1 MIGVGTDPWRVRST
15 QALGAMASK
24 PQAWLI
30 FRIVLIA
37 LSAPVWLLIRN
48 SMQGAFSAPP
58 SWYFPFVLV
67 GFSAFGV
74 VFLSVFRSDKDW
86 VAPTWR
92 GNPFDGSRPLEGFH
106 LSGWSFLAGA
116 FALLLIGLLRD
127 PTDWAWVLPG
137 CIGLGLLSGVRLV
150 SIPEHRH
157 GT

>member
-1 MIGVGTDPWRVRST
+1 MI
-15 QALGAMASK
+15 
-24 PQAWLI
+24 
-30 FRIVLIA
+30 RIALIA
-37 LSAPVWLLIRN
+37 LSAPAWLMIRN
-48 SMQGAFSAPP
+48 TMQDDFSASP

-74 VFLSVFRSDKDW
+74 VFLSVLRSDKDW
-86 VAPTWR
+86 VVPTWR
-92 GNPFDGSRPLEGFH
+92 GNLFDISRPLEGFH

-127 PTDWAWVLPG
+127 RADWAWVLPG
-137 CIGLGLLSGVRLV
+137 CVGLGLLAGVRLV